1 MKLLKK
7 LIFIL
12 LVILLFIAVIWGYIH
27 FRKNDVKKAVN
38 HYLIEEKNIPED
50 HIKYSEPFIA
60 NLQGPKNWM
69 VGIKIKGDEKI
80 YYYYKDNENKV
91 ILESWTENGV
101 EYMPTVNVKVNNETK
116 E

>member
-1 MKLLKK
+1 
-7 LIFIL
+7 
-12 LVILLFIAVIWGYIH
+12 
-27 FRKNDVKKAVN
+27 
-38 HYLIEEKNIPED
+38 
-50 HIKYSEPFIA
+50 
-60 NLQGPKNWM
+60 M